1 MTYKSANSNAGPST
15 ARPQLARQETDLLA
29 SYYES
34 PIADQGIGYRS
45 PPPTKRP
52 VHRRSLS
59 GNSTSSSDYS
69 SSGSTSDH
77 SIEEVK
83 PVPPS
88 TRRGSVPTEGGA
100 DRRRLA
106 IVQMDPVPESD
117 SPKSTVR
124 TRRGLETRLEGLA
137 LVAPPDAAPKSYQFT
152 PPTSAPPNSSR
163 SMPHGPPPEDK
174 GHNRSASEATTRI
187 LKSKSS
193 RDVGIVGT
201 VASPTTSSAPLEPP
215 KKLRL
220 QLASES
226 LLPVVFQEPHASR
239 AGTPNTLA
247 TPLDGPSLSPLTPP
261 QAPKRRSTELSI
273 QSVHTPEIGQP
284 KEIHVPVASPV
295 VVNLGPDASL
305 RVGNSSFDRRSPAL
319 QVVEPRDASPTLPL
333 SSYLHYQPGVHA
345 TAGPLPPPPRAVFNI
360 DPATPPPPR
369 PPRLN
374 SPPPRPVRRGELDA
388 VKQALQLPAS
398 VSAVL
403 GSSGSSTPS
412 SRSISPLR
420 PVDLTSPSSGSESA
434 DETHH
439 RREGAFSPSVIS
451 STPSTSPSDYSPTTA
466 HPTRTID
473 GLVSDGSKS
482 PTIASGTSSAVT
494 SPMIIPAPPPRMES
508 LPEHSAEDW
517 THISR
522 DLNASPSSDGHMSQD
537 RVSWESY
544 SPPSQDGASN
554 NNSTGPTPPPKS
566 FKASLTT
573 GLKRLSSSLPRTPSP
588 SKSLARS
595 SSTSTST
602 RSQRLSPSP
611 PIVPVALPTPPVSAS
626 APLPSIPAQV
636 QMPPRRRKI
645 IALHPSALISSDVA
659 TRKSAQERCF
669 LYAQKINEL
678 YVHDCGLSEWVVEAR
693 FRGSNAPSK
702 RSTLTLTSQRTTP
715 GAPQP
720 RNVSHSSTQSE
731 ATFPRRPDAMVATDL
746 STKPSDIVPVV
757 PALPYPALSPRA
769 MSVALPPASMRL
781 IPTSPT
787 SSKTGNFFASLG
799 RKASMSKRERPPP
812 TSSFSINPPTT
823 GTRLTKNPPAS
834 LAPRPVLIA
843 SSPSVPGGP
852 RAPPNRALRT
862 QSIMPSPSPSPFS
875 SNSST
880 SSDRSASMA
889 ARRPSVFTPGS
900 SSASGG
906 GGMPAPDFERQV
918 DKLADL
924 LPQAERAVLAGYLRR
939 SGQDILAIGQY
950 LEDEKNG
957 TLRRD

>member
-1 MTYKSANSNAGPST
+1 MPDYKSTTDSSSRPMLAALRVPEAGPST
-15 ARPQLARQETDLLA
+15 VPTRPKLGRQETDLLA
-29 SYYES
+29 SYYQS
-34 PIADQGIGYRS
+34 PLADQGVVYR
-45 PPPTKRP
+45 PPQHTTRP
-52 VHRRSLS
+52 IHRRSLS

-69 SSGSTSDH
+69 SSGGTSDH
-77 SIEEVK
+77 SIEEVE
-83 PVPPS
+83 PEPPS

-106 IVQMDPVPESD
+106 IVQMDSVPEAD
-117 SPKSTVR
+117 SSKSIR
-124 TRRGLETRLEGLA
+124 SRRGLDTRLEGLA
-137 LVAPPDAAPKSYQFT
+137 LIAPPDAAPKSYEFT
-152 PPTSAPPNSSR
+152 PPTSAPPTAAR
-163 SMPHGPPPEDK
+163 SMPHPEDK
-174 GHNRSASEATTRI
+174 GHSRSASEATKT
-187 LKSKSS
+187 LKSKPS

-201 VASPTTSSAPLEPP
+201 VPPQPTSAPLEPP

-220 QLASES
+220 QIASES

-239 AGTPNTLA
+239 AGTPNVLG
-247 TPLDGPSLSPLTPP
+247 TPSDSPSPP
-261 QAPKRRSTELSI
+261 QALQRRSTDLSI
-273 QSVHTPEIGQP
+273 QSVYTPEIGQP

-295 VVNLGPDASL
+295 VVDLGPDASL
-305 RVGNSSFDRRSPAL
+305 RVGNSTFDRRSPAL
-319 QVVEPRDASPTLPL
+319 QVVEPRGASPLPL

-345 TAGPLPPPPRAVFNI
+345 TAGPLPPPPRAIFNI
-360 DPATPPPPR
+360 DPSTPPPPR
-369 PPRLN
+369 PPRLH
-374 SPPPRPVRRGELDA
+374 SPPPRRRGDLDV

-403 GSSGSSTPS
+403 GSSGNSSTPS

-420 PVDLTSPSSGSESA
+420 PVDHASASSGSESA
-434 DETHH
+434 DETLH

-466 HPTRTID
+466 HPTRTRTID

-482 PTIASGTSSAVT
+482 PTIASSSAVT

-508 LPEHSAEDW
+508 LPEHSGEDW
-517 THISR
+517 QYINR
-522 DLNASPSSDGHMSQD
+522 ELNASPSSEGHMSQD

-544 SPPSQDGASN
+544 SPPSQDGVSVG
-554 NNSTGPTPPPKS
+554 SSGGPNPPPKS
-566 FKASLTT
+566 FKAR
-573 GLKRLSSSLPRTPSP
+573 LKRFSSLPRTPSP
-588 SKSLARS
+588 SKSLTRS

-602 RSQRLSPSP
+602 KSHRLSPSP
-611 PIVPVALPTPPVSAS
+611 PTASVTLPTPPASGS
-626 APLPSIPAQV
+626 APLPSLPTQV
-636 QMPPRRRKI
+636 QMPPPRRKI

-659 TRKSAQERCF
+659 TRKSSQERSL

-678 YVHDCGLSEWVVEAR
+678 YVHDCGLSQWVVEAR
-693 FRGSNAPSK
+693 FRGSTGPGK
-702 RSTLTLTSQRTTP
+702 RSTLTLTSQRTA
-715 GAPQP
+715 APQP
-720 RNVSHSSTQSE
+720 RNVSHSSMKSE

-757 PALPYPALSPRA
+757 PSLPYPALSPRS
-769 MSVALPPASMRL
+769 MPVNLPSPSMRML
-781 IPTSPT
+781 ATSPT

-812 TSSFSINPPTT
+812 TSSFSLSPPTT
-823 GTRLTKNPPAS
+823 GTRLTKNPPANF
-834 LAPRPVLIA
+834 APRPVLIA

-889 ARRPSVFTPGS
+889 ARRPSMFAPAS
-900 SSASGG
+900 SSSSGG
-906 GGMPAPDFERQV
+906 GGVPPQDFERQV

>member
-1 MTYKSANSNAGPST
+1 MPAYKSGMQNPFSPTTMLTVLRMPDAGPST

-34 PIADQGIGYRS
+34 PIADIGYRS

-52 VHRRSLS
+52 VHRKSLS

-88 TRRGSVPTEGGA
+88 TRRESVPTEGGA

-106 IVQMDPVPESD
+106 IVQMDPVPEWD

-124 TRRGLETRLEGLA
+124 SRRGLETRLDGLA

-174 GHNRSASEATTRI
+174 GHNRSASEVTTRV

-201 VASPTTSSAPLEPP
+201 GPPPTLLESPQ
-215 KKLRL
+215 KRRL
-220 QLASES
+220 QIASES

-247 TPLDGPSLSPLTPP
+247 TPLEGPSLSPLTPL
-261 QAPKRRSTELSI
+261 QAPKRRSTELS
-273 QSVHTPEIGQP
+273 VHTPEIGQA

-295 VVNLGPDASL
+295 VVDLGPDASL
-305 RVGNSSFDRRSPAL
+305 RVGTSSFDRRSPAL
-319 QVVEPRDASPTLPL
+319 QVVEPRDASPTFPL

-360 DPATPPPPR
+360 NPATPPPPR

-412 SRSISPLR
+412 SRSVSPLR
-420 PVDLTSPSSGSESA
+420 PLDAASPSSGSESA

-439 RREGAFSPSVIS
+439 RREGAFSPSVLS

-482 PTIASGTSSAVT
+482 PASGTSSAVA

-508 LPEHSAEDW
+508 LPEHSGDDW

-544 SPPSQDGASN
+544 SPPSQHGSD
-554 NNSTGPTPPPKS
+554 NSPGPIPPPKS
-566 FKASLTT
+566 LKASLTI
-573 GLKRLSSSLPRTPSP
+573 GLKKRFSSSLPRTPSP
-588 SKSLARS
+588 SKPLARS
-595 SSTSTST
+595 SSTST
-602 RSQRLSPSP
+602 RSSRLSSSP
-611 PIVPVALPTPPVSAS
+611 PIIPVALPTPPVSAS
-626 APLPSIPAQV
+626 VPI

-659 TRKSAQERCF
+659 SRKSAQERCF

-693 FRGSNAPSK
+693 FRGSSAPAK

-731 ATFPRRPDAMVATDL
+731 ATFPRRPDATVATDL

-757 PALPYPALSPRA
+757 PSLPYPALSPRA
-769 MSVALPPASMRL
+769 MSVALPPASMRM
-781 IPTSPT
+781 IPMSPTS

-799 RKASMSKRERPPP
+799 RKASISKRERPPP
-812 TSSFSINPPTT
+812 TSSFSLNPPTT
-823 GTRLTKNPPAS
+823 GTRLTKSPPAG
-834 LAPRPVLIA
+834 LAPRPVLIG

-880 SSDRSASMA
+880 SSDRSASMLP
-889 ARRPSVFTPGS
+889 RRPSVFTPGS
-900 SSASGG
+900 SSTSSA